1 MKENKQGKE
10 AVYSQR
16 VKAGRRTYFFD
27 IKSNRVND
35 FYLTITESKKRNPE
49 DTFYE
54 KQKLFLYKEDI
65 LSFTKALEET
75 LHYLKTELLPDYDF
89 NKVHSYHNG
98 AENNGALDNVSEN
111 IDSDELKWE

>member
-54 KQKLFLYKEDI
+54 KQKLFLYPKQWGHPVYINISLTDK
-65 LSFTKALEET
+65 SV
-75 LHYLKTELLPDYDF
+75 LKVVPF
-89 NKVHSYHNG
+89 G
-98 AENNGALDNVSEN
+98 LDMWKTDVVVV
-111 IDSDELKWE
+111 